1 MARIRMIKPEF
12 FDDPDV
18 GDLPIAARLLFLGLL
33 TQADRRGRLKDD
45 AKRLRARLL
54 PYDTTTDAEPLLAA
68 LHNAGFIVRY
78 VDDGRAYVQIR
89 SFEKHQRPHPKE
101 AESEI
106 PPAPGYR
113 EVVDPLDQAR
123 SEHVGGGVYAIRVNH
138 QVKIGHSRELAVR
151 TRELLGMLPH
161 AVLVWVIDGLTKT
174 QAMQAERAVHQLFQA
189 HHVDAEWFTA
199 NDVTLSCP
207 RDKVELG
214 REKALPSNE
223 KVRPSKSDPNSGFLI
238 LDSGIRNPPP
248 AGDERDEQF
257 TRFWA
262 VYPAKKGKKA
272 AWQEWRKLRPS
283 DELAEQIIAAV
294 QVQVRWPDW
303 LRDGGQYIP
312 NPSTWLHQ
320 GRWDDEPKRGVR
332 QAGGATPMPVSTWEC
347 LHNPPCDAG
356 TTAFRCN
363 QRTVLEQGR
372 QKTA

>member
-1 MARIRMIKPEF
+1 MIKPEF

-18 GDLPIAARLLFLGLL
+18 GELSPDAALFFIGLW
-33 TQADRRGRLKDD
+33 TQADREGRL
-45 AKRLRARLL
+45 
-54 PYDTTTDAEPLLAA
+54 
-68 LHNAGFIVRY
+68 
-78 VDDGRAYVQIR
+78 VDDVRRLKARIFPYRTVNVDALITELHGKDMVRRYQDDDGCYLWVTK
-89 SFEKHQRPHPKE
+89 FTKHQRPHPKE
-101 AESEI
+101 PPSLI
-106 PPAPGYR
+106 PPWTQ
-113 EVVDPLDQAR
+113 E
-123 SEHVGGGVYAIRVNH
+123 
-138 QVKIGHSRELAVR
+138 AVER
-151 TRELLGMLPH
+151 NGATRKE
-161 AVLVWVIDGLTKT
+161 
-174 QAMQAERAVHQLFQA
+174 
-189 HHVDAEWFTA
+189 TA
-199 NDVTLSCP
+199 GTP
-207 RDKVELG
+207 E
-214 REKALPSNE
+214 
-223 KVRPSKSDPNSGFLI
+223 SGFLI

-347 LHNPPCDAG
+347 LHDPPCDAG